1 MNQIKAQ
8 INSKTEVQFNHI
20 TANNAGFPLI
30 KKVYDV
36 FVAVHTRKRQL
47 EVAQI
52 VIVRERDFDLSAVV
66 PIPVDVLEG
75 LFRNLESIFIAR
87 LDLDLRG
94 DVVFS
99 QVQRIAFYLEFL
111 DLVSFCL
118 GFIDLKNQRVESS
131 QDRWIIEFQ
140 RDSVLL
146 EGLRR
151 GQTFRPQIVSL
162 CSIFLRAALD
172 LGLFSSTRLTF
183 SVTGSQNT
191 KSVRLPIFHPKMKGV
206 RHRSLIVKPEKEV
219 QDHLKRDL
227 TKLV

>member
-1 MNQIKAQ
+1 M
-8 INSKTEVQFNHI
+8 
-20 TANNAGFPLI
+20 
-30 KKVYDV
+30 
-36 FVAVHTRKRQL
+36 
-47 EVAQI
+47 AQI

-75 LFRNLESIFIAR
+75 SFRNLESIFIAR

-111 DLVSFCL
+111 DLFFLSWIYRFE
-118 GFIDLKNQRVESS
+118 NQRVESS

-151 GQTFRPQIVSL
+151 GFQTQAADRVL
-162 CSIFLRAALD
+162 VLDFLA
-172 LGLFSSTRLTF
+172 GGPGF
-183 SVTGSQNT
+183 G
-191 KSVRLPIFHPKMKGV
+191 
-206 RHRSLIVKPEKEV
+206 
-219 QDHLKRDL
+219 
-227 TKLV
+227 